1 MKIRLSLL
9 VLVILLVS
17 LIPLSAYGDRS
28 IPDERLLPRL
38 VDNAF
43 LLSDDEVAKLTS
55 KLDAISERQNLDVVV
70 ITVDSL
76 EGHTPTGFA
85 DDVYDYNGF
94 GMGQNRDGILLLLSM
109 EERDWAISTH
119 GYGITAFTDA
129 GQKHMTDIFLGDI
142 SKGKYYQ
149 GFEKFADLADDFISQ
164 ARSGAPYDVKN
175 LPKKP
180 MSPIW
185 ILISIVGG
193 VLVGFISTG
202 SMKSSLKSV
211 SKQRV
216 ASKYLV
222 DTSMA
227 AFANNDLFLYSTV
240 TKTEKKKES
249 ESSGGGSSTH
259 TSSSGSTH
267 GGSSG
272 KF

>member
-1 MKIRLSLL
+1 
-9 VLVILLVS
+9 
-17 LIPLSAYGDRS
+17 
-28 IPDERLLPRL
+28 
-38 VDNAF
+38 
-43 LLSDDEVAKLTS
+43 
-55 KLDAISERQNLDVVV
+55 
-70 ITVDSL
+70 
-76 EGHTPTGFA
+76 
-85 DDVYDYNGF
+85 
-94 GMGQNRDGILLLLSM
+94 
-109 EERDWAISTH
+109 
-119 GYGITAFTDA
+119 
-129 GQKHMTDIFLGDI
+129 MTDIFLGDI

-227 AFANNDLFLYSTV
+227 AFANNDLFFIQLLLRQ
-240 TKTEKKKES
+240 KRKR
-249 ESSGGGSSTH
+249 SGVIWWRLIHSYIFIRKH
-259 TSSSGSTH
+259 H

-272 KF
+272 KFSFPI